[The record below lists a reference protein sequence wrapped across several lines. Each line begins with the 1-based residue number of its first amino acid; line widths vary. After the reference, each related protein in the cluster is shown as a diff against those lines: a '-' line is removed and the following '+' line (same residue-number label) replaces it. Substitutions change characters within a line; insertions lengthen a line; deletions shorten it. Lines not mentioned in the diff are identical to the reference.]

1 MKNCLSDN
9 KQEAF
14 LESLELVKK
23 FPSSIP
29 CVRFAQ
35 INAWNYAQ
43 IYDPLKV
50 AIAWNEELPKQVRV
64 NEDAFVDRGINPSFL
79 SSEEKKEVATCLG
92 FELDPMKEGFDPF
105 YEWRFPKPTPSPLA
119 EAYRAKALKEID
131 EWKKNKP
138 HDPYGYNQ
146 GRYMGD

>member
-14 LESLELVKK
+14 LESLDLVKR

-29 CVRFAQ
+29 CIRLAQ
-35 INAWNYAQ
+35 INAWNYAR
-43 IYDPLKV
+43 IKCPLM
-50 AIAWNEELPKQVRV
+50 IATLWNKELPKQVRV
-64 NEDAFVDRGINPSFL
+64 NEDAFIDRGINPSFL

-105 YEWRFPKPTPSPLA
+105 YEWRFPKVIPSPIA
-119 EAYRAKALKEID
+119 EARMEKIRKEQ
-131 EWKKNKP
+131 EEYKKNKP

>member
-1 MKNCLSDN
+1 MKTCLSDDK
-9 KQEAF
+9 KQAF
-14 LESLELVKK
+14 KCSLELVKK

-64 NEDAFVDRGINPSFL
+64 NEDAFVDKGINPSFL

-92 FELDPMKEGFDPF
+92 LELDPMKQGFDPF
-105 YEWRFPKPTPSPLA
+105 YEWRFPEVIPSPIA
-119 EAYRAKALKEID
+119 EARMEKIRKEQE
-131 EWKKNKP
+131 EWKKKKY